1 MTEDEMDGWHCRLGG
16 HGFEWAPGDDGG
28 WGGPVCCSP
37 CGCRESDTTEQLDN
51 NNNNPSIGEG
61 MLTHSSILA

>member
-16 HGFEWAPGDDGG
+16 HGFEWAPGDDGE

-51 NNNNPSIGEG
+51 NNPSIGEG